1 MKFLKSTLILFLFSF
16 LFTSCYDK
24 VPPGHKGVLV
34 TTAGSNKGNIEVKD
48 MGYVWVGRYQDLYVY
63 PVFIQNFVW
72 TQNNVPGS
80 ETDESISFQSKE
92 GMEFSGD
99 FAITFQIHP
108 DSVKFL
114 FGKFRR
120 GLEEITDVFIRNSV
134 RDALSKEASKLAA
147 DYISGEGK
155 EDLIE
160 QVESRV
166 KQQMVGTG
174 IRVDKV
180 STIGKFRI
188 PASVQAATE
197 AKINATQ
204 KAMQAENELRRAEA
218 EAKATVIRAKAEGD
232 ALLAKA
238 KAESEANRLMSQSV
252 NESLIKMK
260 MIDRWDGKLPQVTD
274 GKGMIIDFK

>member
-1 MKFLKSTLILFLFSF
+1 MKKIFTFFILIFIALSA
-16 LFTSCYDK
+16 TSCYDK
-24 VPPGHKGVLV
+24 VPPGHKGILV
-34 TTAGSNKGNIEVKD
+34 TTAGSNKGAIEVKD

-63 PVFIQNFVW
+63 PVFIQNFIW
-72 TQNNVPGS
+72 TQDKRPGS

-99 FAITFQIHP
+99 FGITFQIYP

-155 EDLIE
+155 EDLME
-160 QVESRV
+160 KVETRV

-174 IRVDKV
+174 IRVDKI

-252 NESLIKMK
+252 NESLIRMK
-260 MIDRWDGKLPQVTD
+260 MIERWDGKLPQVTD
-274 GKGMIIDFK
+274 GKGMIFDFK